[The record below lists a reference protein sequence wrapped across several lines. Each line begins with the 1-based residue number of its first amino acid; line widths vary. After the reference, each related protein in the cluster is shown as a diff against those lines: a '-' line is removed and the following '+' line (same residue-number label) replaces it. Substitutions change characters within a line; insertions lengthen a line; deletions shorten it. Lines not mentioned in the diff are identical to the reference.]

1 MHGLTVEEKTM
12 LIKHFSEEEIK
23 AAIFEMKSA
32 SAPGPNGFGVHFFKS
47 FWALIKDYY
56 ISMFE
61 DLFLGRLTKLRS
73 YYSSS

>member
-1 MHGLTVEEKTM
+1 
-12 LIKHFSEEEIK
+12 
-23 AAIFEMKSA
+23 MKSA